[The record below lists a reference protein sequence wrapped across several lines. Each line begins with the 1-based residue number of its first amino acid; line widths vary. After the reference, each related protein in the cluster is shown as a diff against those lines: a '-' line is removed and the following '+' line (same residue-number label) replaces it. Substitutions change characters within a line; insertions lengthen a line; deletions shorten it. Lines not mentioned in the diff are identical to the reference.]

1 MDPCYSA
8 QDIVQCLLCNDN
20 IVQNYCE
27 FCHVNLCKACIGDH
41 ISDGYNKHKI
51 VTFQQRKSTL
61 IFPSCKKHSKETCRL
76 QCQSCNFFMCAKCY
90 ISKEHKDH
98 NVIDLENSYN
108 SKKANI
114 EKDMEEIKNVI
125 FPTYEEMRKT
135 LESQIDSLDGNY
147 EKITSMFGF
156 QTRRGMA

>member
-1 MDPCYSA
+1 
-8 QDIVQCLLCNDN
+8 
-20 IVQNYCE
+20 
-27 FCHVNLCKACIGDH
+27 
-41 ISDGYNKHKI
+41 
-51 VTFQQRKSTL
+51 
-61 IFPSCKKHSKETCRL
+61 
-76 QCQSCNFFMCAKCY
+76 MCAKCY